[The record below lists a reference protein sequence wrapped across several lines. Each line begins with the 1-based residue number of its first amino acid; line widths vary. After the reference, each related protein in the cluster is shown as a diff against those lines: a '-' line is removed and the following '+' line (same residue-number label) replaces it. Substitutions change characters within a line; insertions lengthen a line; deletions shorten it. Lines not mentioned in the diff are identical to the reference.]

1 MSYDF
6 DTRQS
11 PCDHYQR
18 RERVVVSPDD
28 FMTLINATDPYVY
41 MRGILSS
48 ANTVKVKI
56 GGQYVDANHPI
67 YGWSV
72 KPDTSSYYEQQRS
85 KIVFNKQVRLTDL
98 TIMIE
103 YFCTPAS
110 CLKCNGYSKTND
122 FVPNTQGTFTHI
134 TEHNKLIHR
143 TNKFLLTS
151 RCDFYPKFTSQLKT
165 FIGRKF
171 GLSLTEDDISQEVVT
186 ALENLR
192 NIQLAQKTVQTL
204 SPQEILRNV
213 ESVTSL
219 RDENDPTL
227 VTSQVTISSYG
238 PNRISPLTFIL
249 RTSK

>member
-18 RERVVVSPDD
+18 RERVIVSVDD
-28 FMTLINATDPYVY
+28 FRTLVNATDSYVF

-48 ANTVKVKI
+48 VNTVKVRMSGSYI
-56 GGQYVDANHPI
+56 DANHPI
-67 YGWSV
+67 YGWKV
-72 KPDTSSYYEQQRS
+72 VPDTNSYYEQQRS
-85 KIVFNKQVRLTDL
+85 KIVFNNQVFMTNLV
-98 TIMIE
+98 IEIE

-122 FVPNTQGTFTHI
+122 FVPNSQGTYMHV
-134 TEHNKLIHR
+134 TEHNKLILR

-151 RCDFYPKFTSQLKT
+151 RCDFYPKFTSQLKN

-171 GLSLTEDDISQEVVT
+171 GISLTEDDISQEIVN

-192 NIQLAQKTVQTL
+192 NIQLSQKTVQTL

-213 ESVTSL
+213 ESVTSIK
-219 RDENDPTL
+219 DANDPTI
-227 VTSQVTISSYG
+227 VTSKVSISSYG
-238 PNRISPLTFIL
+238 QNRVAPLTFIL